1 MSAAA
6 LDPALSTAL
15 GVFATR
21 TRVLVASDFDGCV
34 SPIVSRPEDA
44 RPNPRSMA
52 ALEAAARAPQTAAAL
67 ISGRARVDLQSL
79 SGASANLTLV
89 GSHGAEFADG
99 FESAITAEQEAL
111 LARIV
116 AEFTAIS
123 DRFPG
128 TSVERKPASVT
139 LHTRMATHENA
150 VGALELAQ
158 AGPASWDGV
167 HVTNGKMVI
176 ELAVI
181 ETSKGHALDRL
192 RATLDVDAVFYIGD
206 DVTDEKGF
214 AHLRDGDV
222 GVKVGDGETAAEFRV
237 ADTDDVALVLE
248 TIAALRST
256 APTA

>member
-1 MSAAA
+1 MSEIVLDDALVAA
-6 LDPALSTAL
+6 LDA
-15 GVFATR
+15 FASR
-21 TRVLVASDFDGCV
+21 PSVLVASDFDGCV

-52 ALEAAARAPQTAAAL
+52 ALEAAAVAPQTHAAL

-79 SGASANLTLV
+79 SGASADLTLV

-99 FESAITAEQEAL
+99 FETAISPAQEDL

-116 AEFTAIS
+116 AEFTEIS
-123 DRFPG
+123 AQFPG

-139 LHTRMATHENA
+139 LHTRMASHEDA

-181 ETSKGHALDRL
+181 ETSKGHAIDRL
-192 RATLDVDAVFYIGD
+192 RTAMGVDAVFYIGD
-206 DVTDEKGF
+206 DVTDEKAF

-222 GVKVGDGETAAEFRV
+222 GVKVGGGETVAQYRV
-237 ADTDDVALVLE
+237 ADTDGVAAVLE
-248 TIAALRST
+248 LIARLRG
-256 APTA
+256 

>member
-1 MSAAA
+1 MSETALDDALLAA
-6 LDPALSTAL
+6 LHT
-15 GVFATR
+15 FAAQPS
-21 TRVLVASDFDGCV
+21 VLVASDFDGCV

-44 RPNPRSMA
+44 RPDPRSMT
-52 ALEAAARAPQTAAAL
+52 ALEAAARTPRTHAAL

-79 SGASANLTLV
+79 SGASTELTLV

-99 FESAITAEQEAL
+99 FESAISPAQEDL
-111 LARIV
+111 LQRIV

-123 DRFPG
+123 ARFPG

-139 LHTRMATHENA
+139 LHTRMASHENA
-150 VGALELAQ
+150 VGALDLAQ

-192 RATLDVDAVFYIGD
+192 RAGMGVDAVFYIGD
-206 DVTDEKGF
+206 DVTDEKAF
-214 AHLRDGDV
+214 AHLRTGDV
-222 GVKVGDGETAAEFRV
+222 GVKVGGGATAAQYRV
-237 ADTDDVALVLE
+237 ADTDGVAAVLR
-248 TIAALRST
+248 TIAALRS
-256 APTA
+256 